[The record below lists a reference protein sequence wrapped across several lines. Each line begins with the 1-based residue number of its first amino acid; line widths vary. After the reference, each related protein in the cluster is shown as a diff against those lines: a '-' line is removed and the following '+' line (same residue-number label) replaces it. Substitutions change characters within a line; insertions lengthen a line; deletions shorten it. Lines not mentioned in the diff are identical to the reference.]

1 MWVVQHDDQQID
13 LVQLVRWRHTGAF
26 QVNTLPQTELNFL
39 KQWEQWVLS
48 NQDEWMEDSLVTDQV
63 IRVHCSGLEGGLS
76 YTGVLGIFGFV
87 SGVLVATCAC
97 AV

>member
-1 MWVVQHDDQQID
+1 
-13 LVQLVRWRHTGAF
+13 
-26 QVNTLPQTELNFL
+26 
-39 KQWEQWVLS
+39 
-48 NQDEWMEDSLVTDQV
+48 MEDSLVTDQV

-97 AV
+97 VV